1 MSLVSGNVL
10 VTGATGGLGQAIAR
24 GFAARGASLVLTGRR
39 QDELDALASELGA
52 RAIPCD
58 LGDRR
63 ELDRLVEEAG
73 EIDVL
78 VANAALP
85 GTGGLTDLT
94 QSQIDAML
102 EVNLRAPIALAR
114 GLLPDMISRDRGHL
128 VFISS
133 LAGKAATRLSSLYS
147 AAKFG
152 LRGFALSL
160 SQDLRDTNV
169 GVSVVLPGFIS
180 DAGLFADANVR
191 LPRGVATRTPAD
203 VAAAV
208 LDAIE
213 RDRTEVSVAPL
224 SLRLTS
230 NFATVAPTAAA
241 QLSRL
246 FGGDRVADEHVAG
259 QLDKRPS

>member
-24 GFAARGASLVLTGRR
+24 AFAARGASLVLTGRR
-39 QDELDALASELGA
+39 QDELDTLARELGA
-52 RAIPCD
+52 RAIRCD
-58 LGDRR
+58 LGDRPDL
-63 ELDRLVEEAG
+63 ERLVQEAG

-78 VANAALP
+78 MANAALP
-85 GTGGLTDLT
+85 GTGDLTDLA

-114 GLLPDMISRDRGHL
+114 ALLPDMIRRDRGHL
-128 VFISS
+128 VFMSS

-160 SQDLRDTNV
+160 NQDLRDTNI

-180 DAGLFADANVR
+180 EAGLFADANVR
-191 LPRGVATRTPAD
+191 LPRGVSTRTPAE

-213 RDRTEVSVAPL
+213 HDRMEVSVAPM

-230 NFATVAPTAAA
+230 NFATIAPSAAA

-246 FGGDRVADEHVAG
+246 LGGDRVADEHVAG